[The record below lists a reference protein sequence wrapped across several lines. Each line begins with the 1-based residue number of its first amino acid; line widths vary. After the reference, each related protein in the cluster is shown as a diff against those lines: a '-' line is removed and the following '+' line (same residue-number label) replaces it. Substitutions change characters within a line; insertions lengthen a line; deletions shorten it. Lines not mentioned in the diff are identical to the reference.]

1 MKARWERAA
10 PAQPVS
16 GCGERGQVSSVGVCV
31 QNSQGRAS
39 SSWGASLSTGW
50 GRHSWGG
57 VQPRNRKFSRGSGWF
72 YKTGTEASAGRG
84 SLGKGAPGVPV
95 LLLSCGRPIRPT
107 SSRSLS
113 FPFGHGRKGRLG
125 PSAPRPGL
133 SAPPGALGF
142 HPGAQARG
150 GWVAVRDSRTRT
162 PADGRRTPPAQGP
175 ARPRPLGRSA
185 ARRSARGP
193 PLPPPSPGARI
204 KAHMQAM
211 NYQLKGV
218 NYRL

>member
-10 PAQPVS
+10 PAQPGS

-57 VQPRNRKFSRGSGWF
+57 GVQPRNRKFSQGSGWF

-84 SLGKGAPGVPV
+84 SFGKGAPGVPV
-95 LLLSCGRPIRPT
+95 LLLSWGRQIRPT

-113 FPFGHGRKGRLG
+113 FPFGRRRKGRLG
-125 PSAPRPGL
+125 PSALRPGL

-150 GWVAVRDSRTRT
+150 VGGGAGQPD
-162 PADGRRTPPAQGP
+162 PHAGRRSPDATRPGSGSSPA
-175 ARPRPLGRSA
+175 ARPLGRSPLRSRA
-185 ARRSARGP
+185 AP
-193 PLPPPSPGARI
+193 PASLPGRP
-204 KAHMQAM
+204 H
-211 NYQLKGV
+211 
-218 NYRL
+218 

>member
-10 PAQPVS
+10 PAQPGS

-57 VQPRNRKFSRGSGWF
+57 GVQPRNRKFSQGSGWF
-72 YKTGTEASAGRG
+72 YKTGTEAWRDEGPLGRG
-84 SLGKGAPGVPV
+84 HPAFRSCFCPVGGRSDPPPLGASASPLAAGGRGGSARQPCVRASPLHPAP
-95 LLLSCGRPIRPT
+95 LDFIL
-107 SSRSLS
+107 
-113 FPFGHGRKGRLG
+113 
-125 PSAPRPGL
+125 APRL
-133 SAPPGALGF
+133 
-142 HPGAQARG
+142 G

-193 PLPPPSPGARI
+193 PRPPPSPGARI